1 LILTVIRE
9 IKTQQRNDE
18 FTCDTICRMR
28 ARLGL
33 LSILLLPMLLHAQTE
48 VDITSEPSHHQIFEN
63 AYVRIFK
70 VEIPAHAATLL
81 HRHHHDYF
89 FVALAPATISS
100 EVPGKPPG
108 TLKIQQGEVR
118 FTEGNFAH
126 VAKNLSDQSFPHVTV
141 EYLKD
146 AEAHKNPPPKWDEE
160 RALHVHMNGTQDV
173 LFVKD
178 GIRVSDFQLQPGG
191 MVHNQH
197 HPGPR
202 LIVAVSDVDI
212 RSSVSGKSATIQLKS
227 GEVKWLPGV
236 TTDMLM
242 NAGKNPARWITLE
255 FH

>member
-1 LILTVIRE
+1 MRVWLGMLA
-9 IKTQQRNDE
+9 
-18 FTCDTICRMR
+18 ICFSCT
-28 ARLGL
+28 LVC
-33 LSILLLPMLLHAQTE
+33 AQTE
-48 VDITSEPSHHQIFEN
+48 VEITSEPVHHQIFEN
-63 AYVRIFK
+63 ATVRVFK
-70 VEIPAHAATLL
+70 VEIPPHAATLL
-81 HRHHHDYF
+81 HRHRHDYF
-89 FVALAPATISS
+89 FVALAPAIISS
-100 EVPGKPPG
+100 EVPGKPPV
-108 TLKIQQGEVR
+108 TLKIQQGEVH
-118 FTEGNFAH
+118 FAEGNFAH
-126 VAKNLSDQSFPHVTV
+126 VAKNLSGQSFPHVTV

-202 LIVAVSDVDI
+202 LLVAVTNVDI
-212 RSSVSGKSATIQLKS
+212 RSSVSGKSTPIRLKS
-227 GEVKWLPGV
+227 GEVVWLKG

-242 NAGKNPARWITLE
+242 NSGKSSARWITLE

>member
-1 LILTVIRE
+1 MF
-9 IKTQQRNDE
+9 QNDE
-18 FTCDTICRMR
+18 FLCDTICRMR
-28 ARLGL
+28 AGIAL
-33 LSILLLPMLLHAQTE
+33 LSILALYPLAHSQE
-48 VDITSEPSHHQIFEN
+48 VEITSEPMHHQVLQN
-63 AYVRIFK
+63 NDVRVFK
-70 VEIPAHAATLL
+70 VEIPAHGATQL

-100 EVPGKPPG
+100 EVPGKPPVM
-108 TLKIQQGEVR
+108 LKIQQGEVH
-118 FTEGNFAH
+118 FAEGNFAH
-126 VAKNLSDQSFPHVTV
+126 IAKNLSDQSFPHVTV
-141 EYLKD
+141 ELLKD
-146 AEAHKNPPPKWDEE
+146 AEIHENSPPKWDEE

-178 GIRVSDFQLQPGG
+178 GVRVSDFQLQPGG

-202 LIVAVSDVDI
+202 LIVAVSDLDI
-212 RSSVSGKSATIQLKS
+212 RSSVAGKSTPIQLKS
-227 GEVKWLPGV
+227 GEVKWLAGG